1 MLALSPTR
9 SRRSAET
16 ADSSGFEQMIPQIR
30 RHVRSAING
39 KEPHS
44 REQLVAGAIAN
55 AFEIFSRLA
64 EDGLSDL
71 AYPRPLA
78 MVSLVRL
85 RQTKP

>member
-1 MLALSPTR
+1 MLALSPTG

-16 ADSSGFEQMIPQIR
+16 PYTSGFERMIPQIR

-39 KEPHS
+39 KDPHS

-64 EDGLSDL
+64 ERGFSDL

-78 MVSLVRL
+78 MASLVRL
-85 RQTKP
+85 RHTKP

>member
-16 ADSSGFEQMIPQIR
+16 ADRSGFEQMIPQIR
-30 RHVRSAING
+30 RHVCSAING
-39 KEPHS
+39 KDPHS

-64 EDGLSDL
+64 ERGFSDL

-78 MVSLVRL
+78 MASLVRL
-85 RQTKP
+85 RHTKP